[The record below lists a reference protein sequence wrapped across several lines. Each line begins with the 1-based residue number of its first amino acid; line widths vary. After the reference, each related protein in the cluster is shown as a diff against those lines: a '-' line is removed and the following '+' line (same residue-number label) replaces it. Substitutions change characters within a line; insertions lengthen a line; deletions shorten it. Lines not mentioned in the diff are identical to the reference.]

1 MTITSWDL
9 WIDFQRADDRGNTRG
24 STQNLR
30 EGLVVR
36 VGDLVVVGN
45 EDAEPGVAVVVELG
59 ERGFIV
65 VNVFPGTVEEN
76 RFRLSN
82 GLSSAT

>member
-1 MTITSWDL
+1 MCWDL

-24 STQNLR
+24 NTQNLS
-30 EGLVVR
+30 EGPLVG

-59 ERGFIV
+59 DRGFII

-82 GLSSAT
+82 GLSPST